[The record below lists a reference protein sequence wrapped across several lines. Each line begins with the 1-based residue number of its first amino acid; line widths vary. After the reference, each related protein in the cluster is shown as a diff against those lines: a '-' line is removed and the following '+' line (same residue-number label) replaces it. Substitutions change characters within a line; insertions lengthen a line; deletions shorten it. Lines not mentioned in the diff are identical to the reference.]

1 MHIGVPREI
10 KPGEG
15 RVALTPA
22 GAAAFVAHGHTV
34 LVERG
39 AGLGSG
45 LTDDAYARAGATLVD
60 DAGDLWKRAELVMK
74 VKEPVGAELDWL
86 RPGQILYTYLH
97 LASNGGL
104 TRRLAAAGVTA
115 FAYETL
121 QLPDGSL
128 PLLIPM
134 SEVAGRLS
142 VQKGAQ
148 CLEATNGGAGIL
160 LGGVASVR
168 PAKVVILGAG
178 VAGSNACFIAV
189 GMGAQVTVLDLDP
202 AKLRYLHDIMGGR
215 VVTVMSNRATVAEEV
230 AEADLVIGCVL
241 VPGARTPTVVT
252 EDMVRAMRPNA
263 AIVDIAI
270 DQGGCVATSR
280 PTTHADPTYRLHDVV
295 HYCVSNIPGAV
306 PRTATFALTNVTL
319 TYGLE
324 LADKGWERAIAET
337 PALRRSLNVHRG
349 TVTCRPVA
357 EALGM
362 PCHDPAP

>member
-1 MHIGVPREI
+1 MHIGVPKEI

-22 GAAAFVAHGHTV
+22 GAAAFAAHGHTV

-39 AGLGSG
+39 TGLGSG

-306 PRTATFALTNVTL
+306 PRTATLALTNVTL

>member
-22 GAAAFVAHGHTV
+22 GAAAFAAHGHTV

-306 PRTATFALTNVTL
+306 PRTATLALTNVTL

-357 EALGM
+357 EALGLAYQEA
-362 PCHDPAP
+362 AP